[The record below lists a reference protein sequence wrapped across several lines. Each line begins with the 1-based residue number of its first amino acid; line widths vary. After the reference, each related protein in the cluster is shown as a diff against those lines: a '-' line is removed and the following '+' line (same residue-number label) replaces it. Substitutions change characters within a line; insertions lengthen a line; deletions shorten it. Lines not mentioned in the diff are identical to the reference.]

1 MITYVN
7 KANADKYSFLYS
19 RASEDLRT
27 HDATGKKVEYGDSNA
42 VKQFDKVTLTAETY
56 QPNRYYIADA
66 EKGYKLC
73 TDDVFKADVEYY
85 QSDDIT
91 SLDEYFSYIVQL
103 NEISRRYT
111 ILPLDEEVFT
121 IDANTRTITVP
132 TSFAKNGI
140 GVQGDEVAEIVYFKI
155 NRFFDAIDLDTKDI
169 YIQWRSAAVD
179 EKGNP
184 IEGVSVP
191 WVKDVES
198 EPGFIIFGWP
208 LSSKI
213 TQKAGNVQFAV
224 RFYEFNEDTDTLM
237 YSLSTLTQTA
247 VIKPAL
253 DFDLPAIILD
263 KTKIDDASGMISD
276 RFENTELNT
285 GAVKAEVP
293 VWTKDLVE
301 HIDLAEDA
309 QGFRTIPVDYDVQAI
324 STDAGQ
330 ISYIWKKYNLKTDAR
345 EDIVH
350 VISMRKS
357 EDTVREDG
365 VLYYRQ
371 DGEAY
376 VLYSGTLDPE
386 NDPSGEY
393 PTGGVFEK
401 FSTGTLDGVG
411 RYFAIATNRVRQSTA
426 TAKSIEC
433 IVPYPQKPVIETD
446 LPETGILLPD
456 AYDLTLAPVA
466 TKDDAG
472 KFTYQWYKKAP
483 GEEGFV
489 AIEGGTSAT
498 LIIDGTDEEDPK
510 TGAVGDGYYYV
521 DITNNLNKEADTI
534 TSKTCRVTHTACQP
548 EVSVVGDLNFK
559 LSDVTEENEYL
570 EVSAEIP
577 ETSGENCQRVDGVDE
592 IRYQWY
598 RYFAG
603 LNGNVEDDV
612 LKADQGTYVR
622 DVDRAMEGAT
632 SPTFQP
638 SSDGYYFCEV
648 TNVYNGTTASKI
660 SRFFRVITA

>member
-27 HDATGKKVEYGDSNA
+27 HDANGKKVEYGDSNA

-56 QPNRYYIADA
+56 QPNRYYIADT

-73 TDDVFKADVEYY
+73 TDDVFKADVEYF

-121 IDANTRTITVP
+121 IDANARTITVP
-132 TSFAKNGI
+132 PSFAKNGI

-213 TQKAGNVQFAV
+213 TQKAGNIQFAV

-276 RFENTELNT
+276 RFENTELNS

-301 HIDLAEDA
+301 HIDLTEDA
-309 QGFRTIPVDYDVQAI
+309 QGFRTVPVNYDVQAI

-350 VISMRKS
+350 VISMRETK
-357 EDTVREDG
+357 DTVRQDG

-376 VLYSGTLDPE
+376 VLYSGTLDPD
-386 NDPSGEY
+386 NDPNGEHPGKVY
-393 PTGGVFEK
+393 QK

-411 RYFAIATNRVRQSTA
+411 RYFVIATNRVRQSTA

-433 IVPYPQKPVIETD
+433 IVPYPQKPVIETN
-446 LPETGILLPD
+446 LPATGILLAED
-456 AYDLTLAPVA
+456 FDLTLAPVA
-466 TKDDAG
+466 TKEDAG

-489 AIEGGTSAT
+489 AIEGGTSAALT
-498 LIIDGTDEEDPK
+498 IDGTGEESPE
-510 TGAVGDGYYYV
+510 TGAVGDGYYKV
-521 DITNNLNKEADTI
+521 DITNNLNKEAETI
-534 TSKTCRVTHTACQP
+534 TSEICRVTHTACQP
-548 EVSVVGDLNFK
+548 VVSVIGDLNFK
-559 LSDVTEENEYL
+559 LSDIVDENEYL
-570 EVSAEIP
+570 EVNAEIP
-577 ETSGENCQRVDGVDE
+577 ATSGENCQRVEGVDKIE
-592 IRYQWY
+592 YQWY

-612 LKADQGTYVR
+612 LKADEGTYVK
-622 DVDRAMEGAT
+622 DSDKAMEGAT
-632 SPTFQP
+632 NPTFQP
-638 SSDGYYFCEV
+638 NTDGYYFCEV

>member
-1 MITYVN
+1 MITHITKNNRAQYVKLFT
-7 KANADKYSFLYS
+7 KAADALK
-19 RASEDLRT
+19 A
-27 HDATGKKVEYGDSNA
+27 EYGANYPEDFTIS
-42 VKQFDKVTLTAETY
+42 
-56 QPNRYYIADA
+56 
-66 EKGYKLC
+66 
-73 TDDVFKADVEYY
+73 
-85 QSDDIT
+85 
-91 SLDEYFSYIVQL
+91 SLEEYFQNL
-103 NEISRRYT
+103 EEIAACDTKFLR
-111 ILPLDEEVFT
+111 LPVDEELFE
-121 IDANTRTITVP
+121 IDLNTRQITVP
-132 TSFAKNGI
+132 PSFAKNGI

-213 TQKAGNVQFAV
+213 TQKAGNIQFAV

-276 RFENTELNT
+276 RFENTELNS

-301 HIDLAEDA
+301 HIDLTEDA
-309 QGFRTIPVDYDVQAI
+309 QGFRTVPVNYDVQAI

-350 VISMRKS
+350 VISMRETK
-357 EDTVREDG
+357 DTVRQDG

-376 VLYSGTLDPE
+376 VLYSGTLDPD
-386 NDPSGEY
+386 NDPNGEHPGKVY
-393 PTGGVFEK
+393 QK

-411 RYFAIATNRVRQSTA
+411 RYFVIATNRVRQSTA

-433 IVPYPQKPVIETD
+433 IVPYPQKPVIETN
-446 LPETGILLPD
+446 LPATGILLAED
-456 AYDLTLAPVA
+456 FDLTLAPVA
-466 TKDDAG
+466 TKEDAG

-489 AIEGGTSAT
+489 AIEGGTSAALT
-498 LIIDGTDEEDPK
+498 IDGTGEESPE
-510 TGAVGDGYYYV
+510 TGAVGDGYYKV
-521 DITNNLNKEADTI
+521 DITNNLNKEAETI
-534 TSKTCRVTHTACQP
+534 TSEICRVTHTACQP
-548 EVSVVGDLNFK
+548 VVSVLGDLNFK
-559 LSDVTEENEYL
+559 LSDIVDENEYL
-570 EVSAEIP
+570 EVNAEIP
-577 ETSGENCQRVDGVDE
+577 ATSGENCQRVEGVDKIE
-592 IRYQWY
+592 YQWY

-612 LKADQGTYVR
+612 LKADEGTYVK
-622 DVDRAMEGAT
+622 DSDKAMEGAT
-632 SPTFQP
+632 NPTFQP
-638 SSDGYYFCEV
+638 NTDGYYFCEV

>member
-56 QPNRYYIADA
+56 QPNRYYITDA

-73 TDDVFKADVEYY
+73 TDDVFKENVEYF

-121 IDANTRTITVP
+121 IDANARTITVP
-132 TSFAKNGI
+132 PSFAKNGI

-184 IEGVSVP
+184 VEGVSVP

-213 TQKAGNVQFAV
+213 TQKAGNIQFAV

-276 RFENTELNT
+276 RFENTELNS
-285 GAVKAEVP
+285 GAVKAEAP

-309 QGFRTIPVDYDVQAI
+309 QGFRTVPVEYDVQAI

-350 VISMRKS
+350 VISMRETK
-357 EDTVREDG
+357 DTVRQDG

-376 VLYSGTLDPE
+376 VLYSGTLDPD
-386 NDPSGEY
+386 NDPNGEHPGKVY
-393 PTGGVFEK
+393 QK

-411 RYFAIATNRVRQSTA
+411 RYFVIATNRVRQSTA

-433 IVPYPQKPVIETD
+433 IVSYPQKPVIETN
-446 LPETGILLPD
+446 LPATGILLAED
-456 AYDLTLAPVA
+456 FDLTLAPVA
-466 TKDDAG
+466 TKEDAG

-498 LIIDGTDEEDPK
+498 LTIDGTGEESPE
-510 TGAVGDGYYYV
+510 TGAVGDGYYKV
-521 DITNNLNKEADTI
+521 DITNNLNKEAETI
-534 TSKTCRVTHTACQP
+534 TSEICRVTHTACQP
-548 EVSVVGDLNFK
+548 IVNVVGDLNFK
-559 LSDVTEENEYL
+559 LSDIIDENEYL
-570 EVSAEIP
+570 EVNAEIP
-577 ETSGENCQRVDGVDE
+577 ATSGENCQRVEGVDKIE
-592 IRYQWY
+592 YQWY

-612 LKADQGTYVR
+612 LKADEGAYVK
-622 DVDRAMEGAT
+622 DSDKEMEGAT
-632 SPTFQP
+632 NPTFQP
-638 SSDGYYFCEV
+638 NTDGYYFCEV

>member
-27 HDATGKKVEYGDSNA
+27 HDATGKEVKYGDSNA
-42 VKQFDKVTLTAETY
+42 VKQFDPITLTAETY
-56 QPNRYYIADA
+56 QPNRYYIADT

-73 TDDVFKADVEYY
+73 TDDTFKEGTEYF

-132 TSFAKNGI
+132 PSFAKNGI

-276 RFENTELNT
+276 RFENTELNS
-285 GAVKAEVP
+285 GAVKAEAP
-293 VWTKDLVE
+293 VFTKNLVE

-309 QGFRTIPVDYDVQAI
+309 QGFRTVPVDYDVQAI

-350 VISMRKS
+350 VISMRKN
-357 EDTVREDG
+357 EDKERVPG

-371 DGEAY
+371 NGEAY
-376 VLYSGTLDPE
+376 ELYSGTLDPD
-386 NDPSGEY
+386 NDPNGEY
-393 PTGGVFEK
+393 PTGGVFQK

-411 RYFAIATNRVRQSTA
+411 RYFVIATNRVRQSTA
-426 TAKSIEC
+426 TTKSVEC
-433 IVPYPQKPVIETD
+433 IVPYPEKPVITTD
-446 LPETGILLPD
+446 LPTTGILEPD

-466 TKDDAG
+466 TKNDAG

-489 AIEGGTSAT
+489 AIEGGTDAT
-498 LIIDGTDEEDPK
+498 LTIDGTEVESPL
-510 TGAVGDGYYYV
+510 TGAEGDGYYKV
-521 DITNNLNKEADTI
+521 EITNNLNKEADTV
-534 TSKTCRVTHTACQP
+534 TSEICRVTHAACQP

-559 LSDVTEENEYL
+559 LSDIVDENEYL
-570 EVSAEIP
+570 EVSAKIP
-577 ETSGENCQRVDGVDE
+577 DASGENCQRVDGVDKIE
-592 IRYQWY
+592 YQWY

-612 LKADQGTYVR
+612 LKADQGTYVK
-622 DVDRAMEGAT
+622 DADKAMEGAIE
-632 SPTFQP
+632 PTFQP
-638 SSDGYYFCEV
+638 NTDGYYFCEV

>member
-132 TSFAKNGI
+132 PSFAKNGI

-179 EKGNP
+179 ESGNP

-213 TQKAGNVQFAV
+213 TQKAGNIQFAV

-247 VIKPAL
+247 VVKPAL

-276 RFENTELNT
+276 RFENTELNS

-309 QGFRTIPVDYDVQAI
+309 QGFRTVSVDYDVQAI

-345 EDIVH
+345 EDVVH

-386 NDPSGEY
+386 NDPNGEY
-393 PTGGVFEK
+393 PQGGVFEK

-411 RYFAIATNRVRQSTA
+411 RYFVIATNRVRQSTA

-446 LPETGILLPD
+446 LPETGILLAD

-466 TKDDAG
+466 TKEDAG

-498 LIIDGTDEEDPK
+498 LVIDGTEVEDPD

-521 DITNNLNKEADTI
+521 DITNNLNKEADTV

-548 EVSVVGDLNFK
+548 IVSVVGDLNFK
-559 LSDVTEENEYL
+559 LSDIVDENEYL

-577 ETSGENCQRVDGVDE
+577 ATSGENCQRVDSVDKIE
-592 IRYQWY
+592 YQWY

-612 LKADQGTYVR
+612 IKADEGKYEK
-622 DVDRAMEGAT
+622 DADKIMEGAT
-632 SPTFQP
+632 EPTFQP
-638 SSDGYYFCEV
+638 NTDGYYFCEV

>member
-56 QPNRYYIADA
+56 QPNRYYIIDT

-73 TDDVFKADVEYY
+73 TDDVFKEDVEYF

-121 IDANTRTITVP
+121 IDANARTITVP
-132 TSFAKNGI
+132 PSFVKNGI

-213 TQKAGNVQFAV
+213 TQKAGNIQFAV
-224 RFYEFNEDTDTLM
+224 RFYEFNEDTDTLT

-276 RFENTELNT
+276 RFENTELNS
-285 GAVKAEVP
+285 GAVKAEAP
-293 VWTKDLVE
+293 VWTKNLVE

-309 QGFRTIPVDYDVQAI
+309 QGFRTVPVEYDVQAI

-345 EDIVH
+345 EDVVH
-350 VISMRKS
+350 VISMRET
-357 EDTVREDG
+357 EDTVRQDG

-376 VLYSGTLDPE
+376 ILYSGTLDPD
-386 NDPSGEY
+386 NDPNGEHPGKVY
-393 PTGGVFEK
+393 QK

-411 RYFAIATNRVRQSTA
+411 RYFVIATNRVRQSTA
-426 TAKSIEC
+426 TAKSVEC
-433 IVPYPQKPVIETD
+433 IVPYPQEPVIETN
-446 LPETGILLPD
+446 LPATGILLAED
-456 AYDLTLAPVA
+456 YDLTLAPVA
-466 TKDDAG
+466 TKEDAG
-472 KFTYQWYKKAP
+472 KFTYQWYKQAP

-498 LIIDGTDEEDPK
+498 LTIDGTGEESPE
-510 TGAVGDGYYYV
+510 TGAVGDGYYKV
-521 DITNNLNKEADTI
+521 DITNNLNKEFATI
-534 TSKTCRVTHTACQP
+534 TSEICRVTHTACQP
-548 EVSVVGDLNFK
+548 VVSVIGDLNFK
-559 LSDVTEENEYL
+559 LSDIVDENEYL
-570 EVSAEIP
+570 EVNAEIP
-577 ETSGENCQRVDGVDE
+577 ATSGENCQRVEGVDKIE
-592 IRYQWY
+592 YQWY

-612 LKADQGTYVR
+612 LKADEGTYVK
-622 DVDRAMEGAT
+622 DSDKAIEGAT
-632 SPTFQP
+632 NPTFQP
-638 SSDGYYFCEV
+638 NTDGYYFCEV